1 MGLKLPMQ
9 RVESDSALQL
19 LQLLLSLE
27 AGFRFMSKVGRVAIL
42 I

>member
-1 MGLKLPMQ
+1 MQ
-9 RVESDSALQL
+9 RAESDSALQL

-27 AGFRFMSKVGRVAIL
+27 AGFRFISKVGRVATL